1 VEFQKKLGIR
11 KPFSRAGILL
21 LAVVTFASACGDS
34 KEYSEDDGSSTVEDS
49 SEISSIV
56 SDVDEVEDEDDT
68 FSEGSDPE
76 VGEGEDEDDTFT
88 DDTVEAIECPWDVG
102 WKSAN
107 ATGGVG
113 SSAWGTGDSLLEDA
127 RLGAH
132 NDYDRFVLEFKSG
145 DSIPSSY
152 NIMWLAVEHTGAEGV
167 LDVASPAGDVFLEI
181 GVGASYMPSSES
193 APYFTGPYRITNP
206 LLGNIQEAV
215 SVGASDGR
223 ITWQL
228 GSNEANGFRVFELE
242 EPSRLVIDVCIS
254 DASSTK
260 GEDCIDSGMPP
271 GLCGALF
278 DYTGGYT
285 GAHAEHAEMFGSG
298 ECPAAPE
305 LTATAFTTPS
315 YFTDLD
321 GDGDTEEAFT
331 YYETYDEGM
340 YLRVIDGADKIDFL
354 LASGAYIPSGNAV
367 VGAIDLQTDDEP
379 ELFVTTQS
387 GSPGSPRGVLLF
399 QIEDCE
405 LVTIKKH
412 GADFSFSLTVGNW
425 SAGGHSYGI
434 DCVDGAPVLRELH
447 SYPGSSTPPVTTWL
461 WTRTTH
467 ELLSDNT
474 MEEVSISD
482 EFSGS
487 EVPWSVGFN
496 SCDFE

>member
-1 VEFQKKLGIR
+1 MKLQKKLKGR

-21 LAVVTFASACGDS
+21 LALITFASACGDS
-34 KEYSEDDGSSTVEDS
+34 KEYSEEDESSTMADS
-49 SEISSIV
+49 SETSSVV
-56 SDVDEVEDEDDT
+56 SDVDEDDT
-68 FSEGSDPE
+68 SSEGSE
-76 VGEGEDEDDTFT
+76 SEIGEGEDEDDTFT
-88 DDTVEAIECPWDVG
+88 DDTEEEIIECPWDVG
-102 WKSAN
+102 WKSASS
-107 ATGGVG
+107 TGGG
-113 SSAWGTGDSLLEDA
+113 TGISAWGSGDSLLEDA

-132 NDYDRFVLEFKSG
+132 VDYDRFVLEFKSG
-145 DSIPSSY
+145 DPIPSSY

-181 GVGASYMPSSES
+181 GVGASYTSSNAN

-206 LLGNIQEAV
+206 LLGNVQEAV
-215 SVGASDGR
+215 SVGESDGR

-254 DASSTK
+254 DTSTTK

-285 GAHAEHAEMFGSG
+285 GPHSELSESG
-298 ECPAAPE
+298 PCPAVPE
-305 LTATAFTTPS
+305 LTATAFTTTS

-321 GDGDTEEAFT
+321 GDGDNEEAFT

-340 YLRVIDGADKIDFL
+340 YLRVINGSDKIDYL
-354 LASGAYIPSGNAV
+354 LASGAYVPSGNAV
-367 VGAIDLQTDDEP
+367 VGAIDLQTDDKP
-379 ELFVTTQS
+379 ELFVAKQS
-387 GSPGSPRGVLLF
+387 GSPGSPRTVLLF

-405 LVTIKKH
+405 LVTVKKH
-412 GADFSFSLTVGNW
+412 GTDRSFSLSVGNW
-425 SAGGHSYGI
+425 SAGGHSYGV
-434 DCVDGAPVLRELH
+434 DCVGGAPVLRELH
-447 SYPGSSTPPVTTWL
+447 SYPGSSTPPVTSWL

-487 EVPWSVGFN
+487 EVPWSVGYN
-496 SCDFE
+496 SCVFE